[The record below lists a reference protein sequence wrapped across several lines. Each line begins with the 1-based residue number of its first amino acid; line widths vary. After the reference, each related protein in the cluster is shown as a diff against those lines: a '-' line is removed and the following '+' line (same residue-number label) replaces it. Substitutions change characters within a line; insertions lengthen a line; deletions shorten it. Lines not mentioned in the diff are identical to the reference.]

1 MGGRDRGVEGRAAP
15 QGSRS
20 ASSRTA
26 LIVGVLAAA
35 ALSAFAPIL
44 ALADEFSLSNFG
56 TPFLIELPYVAVGF
70 LVARRQ
76 PRNPIGW
83 LALAVGGTA
92 ALSSGSGYY
101 AWYVYGLGHRSAPLG
116 SVALVL
122 GQVGTLAVLALPL
135 VILLFP
141 DGRLPSRRWRW
152 AVVTYVGLGVI
163 ALAGPIAL
171 AVDALI
177 AGRVNAHTVSPGG
190 TSLLVNQPAGT
201 AWLANTGTPFF
212 VATALLIVAAVAYQV
227 VSYRRSTGVRRQQLK
242 SLMAG
247 GAVLVLAVVVFL
259 SGTANGGS
267 SPVAKVWSQVPWL
280 AFSALPISIGVAI
293 MRFRLYDID
302 RIVSRTLS
310 YAILTALLAGTFIG
324 VVALTTNTLAL
335 SGRVG
340 VAASTLAAA
349 ALFNPLRIRIQRVV
363 DRRFNR
369 AGYDTESMVAAFT
382 ARLRDAVEIDTIR
395 AELLDAVNRAVEPSH
410 ASVWIKP

>member
-1 MGGRDRGVEGRAAP
+1 MGGSNRILNGRP
-15 QGSRS
+15 VPELGRW
-20 ASSRTA
+20 ASPRTA
-26 LIVGVLAAA
+26 VVVGVIAAA
-35 ALSAFAPIL
+35 TLAAFAPIL
-44 ALADEFSLSNFG
+44 ALAREFSLSNFG
-56 TPFLIELPYVAVGF
+56 TPFLIELPYLAVGF

-92 ALSSGSGYY
+92 ALSGGAGYY

-116 SVALVL
+116 PVALVL
-122 GQVGTLAVLALPL
+122 GQLGTLAVFALPL
-135 VILLFP
+135 MIVLFP

-177 AGRVNAHTVSPGG
+177 AHRINAHTVSPGG
-190 TSLLVNQPAGT
+190 TSLVVNQPAGT

-227 VSYRRSTGVRRQQLK
+227 ASYRRSTGLRRQQLK

-267 SPVAKVWSQVPWL
+267 SVLAQVWSQVPWL
-280 AFSALPISIGVAI
+280 AFSALPISIGLAI
-293 MRFRLYDID
+293 LRYRLYDID

-310 YAILTALLAGTFIG
+310 YAILTAVLIGTFIG
-324 VVALTTNTLAL
+324 LIALSTNTLAL

-349 ALFNPLRIRIQRVV
+349 ALFNPLRVRVQRLV

-369 AGYDTESMVAAFT
+369 TRYNAEATVAAFT
-382 ARLRDAVEIDTIR
+382 SRLRDAVEIDAIR
-395 AELLDAVNRAVEPSH
+395 ADLLDAVNRAVQPAH
-410 ASVWIKP
+410 ASIWIKQ

>member
-1 MGGRDRGVEGRAAP
+1 MGGSDRGLNGRPEPEA
-15 QGSRS
+15 GRW
-20 ASSRTA
+20 ASPRTA
-26 LIVGVLAAA
+26 LVAGVLAAA
-35 ALSAFAPIL
+35 ALAAFAPIL
-44 ALADEFSLSNFG
+44 ALAHEFSLSNFG
-56 TPFLIELPYVAVGF
+56 TPFLIELPYAAVGF

-83 LALAVGGTA
+83 LALTFAGTA
-92 ALSSGSGYY
+92 ALSSGAGYY

-116 SVALVL
+116 PVALIL
-122 GQVGTLAVLALPL
+122 GQIGTLAVVALPL
-135 VILLFP
+135 LIVLFP

-190 TSLLVNQPAGT
+190 TSLVVNQPAAT
-201 AWLANTGTPFF
+201 AWLANTRTPFF
-212 VATALLIVAAVAYQV
+212 VATALLIVVAVGYQV
-227 VSYRRSTGVRRQQLK
+227 ASYRRSAGVRRQQLK

-247 GAVLVLAVVVFL
+247 GAVLVLAVVVFPT
-259 SGTANGGS
+259 GTANGGS
-267 SPVAKVWSQVPWL
+267 SVFAQVWSQVPWL

-293 MRFRLYDID
+293 LRYRLYDID

-310 YAILTALLAGTFIG
+310 YAILTGLLAGVFIG
-324 VVALTTNTLAL
+324 LIALTTNTLAL

-349 ALFNPLRIRIQRVV
+349 ALFNPLRVRVQRLV

-369 AGYDTESMVAAFT
+369 TRYNAEATVAAFT
-382 ARLRDAVEIDTIR
+382 SRLRDAVEIDAIR
-395 AELLDAVNRAVEPSH
+395 ADLLDAVNRAVQPAH
-410 ASVWIKP
+410 ASVWIKQ

>member
-1 MGGRDRGVEGRAAP
+1 M
-15 QGSRS
+15 
-20 ASSRTA
+20 
-26 LIVGVLAAA
+26 AAA
-35 ALSAFAPIL
+35 SALTAFPAIL
-44 ALADEFSLSNFG
+44 ALAHQFSLSNFG

-83 LALAVGGTA
+83 LALTVGGTA
-92 ALSSGSGYY
+92 ALSSGAGYY
-101 AWYVYGLGHRSAPLG
+101 AWYIYGLGHRSAPLG
-116 SVALVL
+116 PVALVL
-122 GQVGTLAVLALPL
+122 GQIGTLAVVALPL
-135 VILLFP
+135 VVLLFP

-152 AVVTYVGLGVI
+152 AVVIYVGLGVI

-190 TSLLVNQPAGT
+190 TALVVNQPAGT
-201 AWLANTGTPFF
+201 AWLANTGAPFF
-212 VATALLIVAAVAYQV
+212 VATAALILAAVAHQV
-227 VSYRRSTGVRRQQLK
+227 ISYRRSTGVRRQQLK

-247 GAVLVLAVVVFL
+247 GTVLVLAVAVFA

-267 SPVAKVWSQVPWL
+267 SLFAQVWSQVPWI
-280 AFSALPISIGVAI
+280 AFSALPLSIGVAI
-293 MRFRLYDID
+293 LRYHLYDID

-310 YAILTALLAGTFIG
+310 YAILTGLLAGVFIG
-324 VVALTTNTLAL
+324 LIALTTNTMAL

-349 ALFNPLRIRIQRVV
+349 ALFNPLRVRIQRLV

-369 AGYDTESMVAAFT
+369 TRYNADATVAAFT
-382 ARLRDAVEIDTIR
+382 ARLRNAVEIDAIR
-395 AELLDAVNRAVEPSH
+395 TDLLDAVNRAVQPTH
-410 ASVWIKP
+410 ASLWIKP